1 MVAKDANDVD
11 DRKSDGA
18 YVELMIDSGNSSIKQ
33 MIAEARERGY
43 VTYDQ
48 LNKVLPPEQANS
60 EQIEDVMSMLSERGI
75 NIIEDEDVEEAS
87 DATAAKVPGE
97 NGASGGPRGAK
108 AGEATE
114 VVKTS
119 KSREVAVTATETE
132 KLDRT
137 DDPVRMYLREM
148 GEKDLLS
155 REGEIAIAKRIEAGR
170 NTMIAGLCESP
181 LTFQAITIW
190 RDELLNEEVL
200 LRDVIDL
207 DTTFVAANDEESA
220 EDEEESVEDDEE
232 SAEDGEARAQDADG
246 REMPADG
253 DGAEPGREEVE
264 EEVADEG
271 RIEGQ
276 EDGGDRGGDDEED
289 EEDDP
294 LMDSTDDEGEDE
306 EDEEDE
312 EQEQSN
318 ISYAAMETALKP
330 RVLDL
335 LDSIAGNYAGLSDMQ
350 NQRMSA
356 TLNEEDSFGAR
367 AEAGY
372 QLLRWELVKQV
383 NELHLNS
390 QRIDSLVE
398 QLYEIN
404 RRITSIDSSMVK
416 LADQARI
423 NRREFIQEYKGC
435 ELDPTWLD
443 RMSEKP
449 GRGWKAF
456 VERSA
461 ARVEE
466 LRAEMAQVAQ
476 YVGVNI
482 HEFRRIVQRV
492 QKGEKEAR
500 QAKEEMVE
508 ANLRLVISI
517 AKKYTNRG
525 LQFLDLIQEGNIGL
539 MKAVDKF
546 EYRRGYKFS
555 TYATWW
561 IRQAITRS
569 IADQARTIR
578 IPVHMIETIN
588 KLVRTG
594 RQMLLEIGREPTPE
608 ELAEKLQ
615 MPLDKVR
622 KVMKISKEPISLET
636 PIGDEEDSQLGDFIE
651 DKNAI
656 LPLDSAIQENLK
668 ETTTRVLASLTP
680 REERV
685 LRMRFGI
692 GMNTDHTLEEVG
704 QQFNV
709 TRERIRQI
717 EAKAL
722 RKLKHPSR
730 SRRLR
735 SFLDH

>member
-1 MVAKDANDVD
+1 MAAKDNDDQKTDVAEAD
-11 DRKSDGA
+11 VGLDMSQAAVK
-18 YVELMIDSGNSSIKQ
+18 K
-33 MIAEARERGY
+33 MIAEAREKGY
-43 VTYDQ
+43 ITYDQ
-48 LNKVLPPEQANS
+48 LNKVLPPDQVSS
-60 EQIEDVMSMLSERGI
+60 EQIEDVMSMLSEMGI
-75 NIIEDEDVEEAS
+75 NIIEDEEEEEA
-87 DATAAKVPGE
+87 AAGGE
-97 NGASGGPRGAK
+97 LVKAESNRDVTLAS
-108 AGEATE
+108 
-114 VVKTS
+114 S
-119 KSREVAVTATETE
+119 ETE

-148 GEKDLLS
+148 GSVELLS

-190 RDELLNEEVL
+190 HDELLTEDIL

-207 DTTFVAANDEESA
+207 EATFGTGID
-220 EDEEESVEDDEE
+220 
-232 SAEDGEARAQDADG
+232 
-246 REMPADG
+246 
-253 DGAEPGREEVE
+253 
-264 EEVADEG
+264 
-271 RIEGQ
+271 
-276 EDGGDRGGDDEED
+276 GDDEENVVGGVATPGVAGAAAVPAAEKTATPELD
-289 EEDDP
+289 ADGHPIANDD
-294 LMDSTDDEGEDE
+294 DDDDDEDE
-306 EDEEDE
+306 
-312 EQEQSN
+312 QANMSL
-318 ISYAAMETALKP
+318 AAMEAALKP
-330 RVLDL
+330 QVLEVLLNISNDYARLSEMQDL
-335 LDSIAGNYAGLSDMQ
+335 
-350 NQRMSA
+350 RMSA
-356 TLNEEDSFGAR
+356 TLNEDGSFSKNEE
-367 AEAGY
+367 AEY
-372 QLLRWELVKQV
+372 QALRSEIVTLV
-383 NELHLNS
+383 NSLHLHNN
-390 QRIDSLVE
+390 RIEALID
-398 QLYEIN
+398 QLYGIN
-404 RRITSIDSSMVK
+404 RRIMSIDSNMVK

-423 NRREFIQEYKGC
+423 NRREFVDAYRGY
-435 ELDPTWLD
+435 ELDPSWLE
-443 RMSEKP
+443 RMSEKS
-449 GRGWKAF
+449 GRGWQMLI
-456 VERSA
+456 ERFTPKI
-461 ARVEE
+461 EE
-466 LRAEMAQVAQ
+466 LRGEMAIVGQ
-476 YVGVNI
+476 YVGVDI
-482 HEFRRIVQRV
+482 SEFRRIVQQV

-500 QAKEEMVE
+500 QAKKEMVE

-594 RQMLLEIGREPTPE
+594 RQMLHEIGREPTPE
-608 ELAEKLQ
+608 ELAAKLQ
-615 MPLDKVR
+615 MPLEKVR
-622 KVMKISKEPISLET
+622 KVMKIAKEPISLET

-704 QQFNV
+704 QQFSV

-730 SRRLR
+730 SRKLR
-735 SFLDH
+735 SFLDQ

>member
-1 MVAKDANDVD
+1 MAAKDTN
-11 DRKSDGA
+11 DRKRDGTD
-18 YVELMIDSGNSSIKQ
+18 VEVMVDSGDSGIKR

-48 LNKVLPPEQANS
+48 LNEVLPQEQANS
-60 EQIEDVMSMLSERGI
+60 ERIEDVMSMLSEMGI
-75 NIIEDEDVEEAS
+75 NIVDDEEAEEAGS
-87 DATAAKVPGE
+87 AADAGTSGQAGAASTELVK
-97 NGASGGPRGAK
+97 AS
-108 AGEATE
+108 T
-114 VVKTS
+114 
-119 KSREVAVTATETE
+119 SREVAVSAKETE

-181 LTFQAITIW
+181 LTFQAITVW
-190 RDELLNEEVL
+190 RDELLDEEIL
-200 LRDVIDL
+200 LREVIDL
-207 DTTFVAANDEESA
+207 ETTFGASDDQRGEEGE
-220 EDEEESVEDDEE
+220 EDEDDEE
-232 SAEDGEARAQDADG
+232 GDGDRFDDGDMEERVDTDVAEGDVSGDEGLEDGRVPDSGDEADESGEDG
-246 REMPADG
+246 SGEDG
-253 DGAEPGREEVE
+253 DEDPAPGEGDGE
-264 EEVADEG
+264 EE
-271 RIEGQ
+271 Q
-276 EDGGDRGGDDEED
+276 DEEQ

-294 LMDSTDDEGEDE
+294 P
-306 EDEEDE
+306 
-312 EQEQSN
+312 N
-318 ISYAAMETALKP
+318 VSYAAMETALKP
-330 RVLDL
+330 RILDL
-335 LDSIAGNYAGLSDMQ
+335 LDGIADGYACLSLMQ
-350 NQRMSA
+350 DRRMSA
-356 TLNEEDSFGAR
+356 TLDGGDPFGER
-367 AEAGY
+367 AETAY
-372 QLLRWELVKQV
+372 QCLRSRIVTQV
-383 NELHLNS
+383 REIHLNA
-390 QRIDSLVE
+390 QRIDSLVA
-398 QLYEIN
+398 QLYEMN
-404 RRITSIDSSMVK
+404 RRIMSIDSSMVK

-443 RMSEKP
+443 RMAGKP

-456 VERSA
+456 VERSTP
-461 ARVEE
+461 RVGE
-466 LRAEMAQVAQ
+466 LRAEMAQVGR

-492 QKGEKEAR
+492 QKGEREAR

-588 KLVRTG
+588 KLIRTS

-622 KVMKISKEPISLET
+622 KVQKISKEPISLET
-636 PIGDEEDSQLGDFIE
+636 PVGDEEDSQLGDFIE

-730 SRRLR
+730 SRKLR
-735 SFLDH
+735 SFLDQ

>member
-1 MVAKDANDVD
+1 MAAKDNDDAKPDSQD
-11 DRKSDGA
+11 DGHSLDMSQAAVK
-18 YVELMIDSGNSSIKQ
+18 K

-43 VTYDQ
+43 ITYDQ
-48 LNKVLPPEQANS
+48 LNQVLPPDQVS
-60 EQIEDVMSMLSERGI
+60 SDQIEDVMSMLSEMGIQVTEDDEEGESDDDKDGKGSTELVDASRGR
-75 NIIEDEDVEEAS
+75 DVALS
-87 DATAAKVPGE
+87 
-97 NGASGGPRGAK
+97 SGQN
-108 AGEATE
+108 
-114 VVKTS
+114 
-119 KSREVAVTATETE
+119 E

-148 GEKDLLS
+148 GSVELLS

-190 RDELLNEEVL
+190 HQELLEEEIL

-207 DTTFVAANDEESA
+207 ETTFGNQMDEEGDL
-220 EDEEESVEDDEE
+220 EDTVVDTGSVSEKPRRDEPELDADGNPIAREDDE
-232 SAEDGEARAQDADG
+232 D
-246 REMPADG
+246 
-253 DGAEPGREEVE
+253 
-264 EEVADEG
+264 
-271 RIEGQ
+271 
-276 EDGGDRGGDDEED
+276 DDEQANMS
-289 EEDDP
+289 
-294 LMDSTDDEGEDE
+294 L
-306 EDEEDE
+306 
-312 EQEQSN
+312 
-318 ISYAAMETALKP
+318 AAMETALKP
-330 RVLDL
+330 RVLETLERISRDYEEL
-335 LDSIAGNYAGLSDMQ
+335 AEMQ
-350 NQRMSA
+350 DARISA
-356 TLNEEDSFGAR
+356 TLNEDGSFSQSD
-367 AEAGY
+367 EALY
-372 QLLRWELVKQV
+372 QKLRSEIVELV
-383 NELHLNS
+383 NGLHLHNN
-390 QRIDSLVE
+390 RIEALID
-398 QLYEIN
+398 QLYGIN
-404 RRITSIDSSMVK
+404 RRIMSIDSSMVK

-423 NRREFIQEYKGC
+423 NRREFVDEYRGN
-435 ELDPTWLD
+435 ELDPNWMD
-443 RMSEKP
+443 RMNEKP
-449 GRGWKAF
+449 GRGWQMF
-456 VERSA
+456 IERFSDK
-461 ARVEE
+461 VEE
-466 LRAEMAQVAQ
+466 LRADMAQVGQ
-476 YVGVNI
+476 YVGLDI
-482 HEFRRIVQRV
+482 SEFRRIVNQV

-500 QAKEEMVE
+500 QAKKEMVE

-594 RQMLLEIGREPTPE
+594 RQMLHEIGREPTPE

-615 MPLDKVR
+615 MPLEKVR
-622 KVMKISKEPISLET
+622 KVMKIAKEPISLET

-668 ETTTRVLASLTP
+668 ETTTRVLSSLTP

-704 QQFNV
+704 QQFSV

-730 SRRLR
+730 SRKLR
-735 SFLDH
+735 SFLDQ

>member
-1 MVAKDANDVD
+1 MAPKDTD
-11 DRKSDGA
+11 DEQQHEEEQEQEVSLDLSQA
-18 YVELMIDSGNSSIKQ
+18 QIKK
-33 MIAEARERGY
+33 MIAEARERGFI
-43 VTYDQ
+43 TYDQ
-48 LNKVLPPEQANS
+48 LNQVLPPDQASS
-60 EQIEDVMSMLSERGI
+60 EQIEDVMSMLSEMGI
-75 NIIEDEDVEEAS
+75 NIIEDDEVEEEEAKSTAVVETAS
-87 DATAAKVPGE
+87 NRDVALS
-97 NGASGGPRGAK
+97 SGTG
-108 AGEATE
+108 
-114 VVKTS
+114 
-119 KSREVAVTATETE
+119 E

-148 GEKDLLS
+148 GSVELLS

-170 NTMIAGLCESP
+170 NTMILGLCESP

-190 RDELLNEEVL
+190 RDELLSEDIL

-207 DTTFVAANDEESA
+207 ETTFGDSMEGDEDTPVVDSSGAAPAVKSGENDPEY
-220 EDEEESVEDDEE
+220 
-232 SAEDGEARAQDADG
+232 DADG
-246 REMPADG
+246 NPIQSD
-253 DGAEPGREEVE
+253 
-264 EEVADEG
+264 
-271 RIEGQ
+271 
-276 EDGGDRGGDDEED
+276 DDED
-289 EEDDP
+289 EDDQASMS
-294 LMDSTDDEGEDE
+294 L
-306 EDEEDE
+306 
-312 EQEQSN
+312 
-318 ISYAAMETALKP
+318 AAMETALKP
-330 RVLDL
+330 RVLET
-335 LDSIAGNYAGLSDMQ
+335 LDRIAHDYSVLSEIQDS
-350 NQRMSA
+350 RISA
-356 TLNEEDSFGAR
+356 TLNEDNSFNDAD
-367 AEAGY
+367 EAKY
-372 QLLRWELVKQV
+372 QKLRSEIVELV
-383 NELHLNS
+383 NGLHLHNN
-390 QRIDSLVE
+390 RIEALID
-398 QLYEIN
+398 QLYGIN
-404 RRITSIDSSMVK
+404 RRIMQIDSAMVK

-423 NRREFIQEYKGC
+423 NRKEFIDEYRGH
-435 ELDPTWLD
+435 ELDPNWLD
-443 RMSEKP
+443 RMGEKP
-449 GRGWKAF
+449 GRGWQMF
-456 VERSA
+456 IERSSDK
-461 ARVEE
+461 VEE
-466 LRAEMAQVAQ
+466 LRTDMAQVGQ
-476 YVGVNI
+476 YVGLDI
-482 HEFRRIVQRV
+482 SEFRRIVNQV
-492 QKGEKEAR
+492 QKGEREAR
-500 QAKEEMVE
+500 IAKKEMVE

-594 RQMLLEIGREPTPE
+594 RQMLHEIGREPTPE

-615 MPLDKVR
+615 MPLEKVR
-622 KVMKISKEPISLET
+622 KVMKIAKEPISLET

-651 DKNAI
+651 
-656 LPLDSAIQENLK
+656 DSAIQENLK

-704 QQFNV
+704 QQFSV

-730 SRRLR
+730 SRKLR
-735 SFLDH
+735 SFLDQ